1 MVVAEADVVLA
12 DAAVV
17 AADVAGHSLG
27 LVDEY
32 YSPADECYL
41 GVVHSLPV
49 LPQCFLVVLDV

>member
-1 MVVAEADVVLA
+1 MVVVQADVVLA

-32 YSPADECYL
+32 YSAADADSDADSAADEC
-41 GVVHSLPV
+41 
-49 LPQCFLVVLDV
+49 

>member
-1 MVVAEADVVLA
+1 MVVVKADVVLA

-32 YSPADECYL
+32 YSAADEC
-41 GVVHSLPV
+41 
-49 LPQCFLVVLDV
+49 